1 MPSDPIK
8 TESSAPPEL
17 MLVMPIYNEQDNI
30 AKVINDWTAE
40 LCRLQIRF
48 EFLALNDGSKDKT
61 AEVLAEMEKAHP
73 GVLIPV
79 NKQNSGHGRTC
90 RFGYETAIR
99 RGASWVLQIDS
110 DGQCLPEYFS
120 ELWNKREGADCVF
133 GERATRGD
141 GFTRVWI
148 SKACRLFTSLLAG
161 IDLRDANVPYRLIRV
176 PFLEKAL
183 QSIPE
188 DFDMQNVALT
198 LSLKRNP
205 SARWSYVPIHFPDRQ
220 GGTNSINL
228 KRILAMGWTLLNNL
242 HRIGR

>member
-1 MPSDPIK
+1 MI
-8 TESSAPPEL
+8 
-17 MLVMPIYNEQDNI
+17 VCPIYNEQDNI
-30 AKVINDWTAE
+30 AAVIGEWTAE
-40 LCRLQIRF
+40 LSRLNIRF
-48 EFLALNDGSKDKT
+48 EFLAINDGSKDKT
-61 AEVLAEMEKAHP
+61 AEVLEELQKAYP
-73 GVLIPV
+73 DVVIPA

-90 RFGYETAIR
+90 RFGYEKAFE
-99 RGASWVLQIDS
+99 RGANWVLQIDS
-110 DGQCLPEYFS
+110 DGQCLPKYFAS
-120 ELWNKREGADCVF
+120 FWSQGDQADCVF
-133 GERATRGD
+133 GIRQTRDD
-141 GFTRVWI
+141 GLTRVWI

-161 IDLRDANVPYRLIRV
+161 IDLRDANVPYRLIRAS
-176 PFLEKAL
+176 FLKKAL
-183 QSIPE
+183 ASIPA